1 MRHAA
6 LSFLISILFAGIGLL
21 LIYMIITPFL
31 TMSLESTRVQQMLDT
46 AENALLTAIES
57 AESGTGST
65 LTMGNIPLAKGYT
78 LILTTP
84 KLADQCTLLTNIYTP
99 TADETSREGILLVLL
114 HTENGKQ
121 TLSSLT
127 LIPLDTLREANQQV
141 QRVTLDKHAACI
153 KIPRVQGR
161 VRKTRI
167 LSYTLRLDTDGTL
180 IISP

>member
-1 MRHAA
+1 MRRAA

-46 AENALLTAIES
+46 AENAILTAIES

-65 LTMGNIPLAKGYT
+65 LTTGNIPLAKGYT

-84 KLADQCTLLTNIYTP
+84 PLAEKCTALGQVYTP
-99 TADETSREGILLVLL
+99 TSDEKTKEGLLLVLL

-121 TLSSLT
+121 ALASLT
-127 LIPLDTLREANQQV
+127 FIPLDTLREANQQV
-141 QRVTLDKHAACI
+141 QRVTLDKNAACI
-153 KIPRVQGR
+153 KIPRVQGS

-167 LSYTLRLDTDGTL
+167 LSYTLRLDQDGTL